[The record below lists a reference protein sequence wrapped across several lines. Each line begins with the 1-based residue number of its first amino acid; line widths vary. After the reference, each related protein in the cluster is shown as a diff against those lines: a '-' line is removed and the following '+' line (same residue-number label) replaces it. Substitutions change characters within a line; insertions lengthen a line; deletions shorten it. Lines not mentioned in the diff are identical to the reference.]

1 MLTLRPAVWG
11 RVLSQAKPMVLQTQ
25 QPSRPFW
32 GWVNM
37 MFNRVDRA
45 RLKKVGPD
53 RLCAEWL
60 LKNGAKA
67 KFVKDSRTHVH
78 FNALPDEALPVL
90 MEELDGTDSGIMH
103 IGFDH
108 LEGLSRLRK
117 VVLHNCVY
125 IDDQALYKLRYAAGT
140 LEELQISKCGNV
152 TDHGLLHLKQLTK
165 LQQVKTFDLPYVKN
179 MQEVEKTL
187 KQALPNCKFDMKP

>member
-1 MLTLRPAVWG
+1 MLTVRPLTKLLAQMQP
-11 RVLSQAKPMVLQTQ
+11 LALQKT
-25 QPSRPFW
+25 PINRPFW

-67 KFVKDSRTHVH
+67 KFVKDARVHVH
-78 FNALPDEALPVL
+78 FNALPDESLPVL

-125 IDDQALYKLRYAAGT
+125 IDNQALWKLRYVANT

-152 TDHGLLHLKQLTK
+152 TDAGLLQLKQLPQ
-165 LQQVKTFDLPYVKN
+165 LQQVKTFDLPDVKN
-179 MQEVEKTL
+179 IQEVEKTL